1 MMRIELSHS
10 STSRRAIWV
19 QTPRTSVPGV
29 LHGPTMGRY
38 YSSNNRRY
46 NGVAARATIHEAM
59 LPTRHIPV
67 SYAYCTRPQEEML
80 VTDQQRPVDSATSAP
95 NPTTLRQPDSL
106 NSIDDVVSALAARAY
121 IADRGLATALYLAI
135 KRQKPLLLEGE
146 PGVGKTE
153 VARVLADILHT
164 RLIRLQCYEGID
176 QATAVY
182 EWNYAR
188 QLLAIR
194 MLDNARDGH
203 ETRETA
209 VAHVRD
215 VFAPEFLIERPL
227 LQAITSGP
235 GEPPPVLLIDEL
247 DRSDAEF
254 EAYLLELLADYQIT
268 IPEIG
273 TITASQPPIV
283 VLTSNRTRDIHDA
296 LRRRCLYYWIEYPS
310 LEKEYAIVRVRVPEA
325 PERLARQVVGFVQ
338 ALRGEDLFKAPG
350 VAETLDWL
358 SALLS
363 LGQTELTGTAARD
376 ALGALL
382 KYQDDI
388 QKVTTS

>member
-1 MMRIELSHS
+1 VTDHQRPTRNADTSNAA
-10 STSRRAIWV
+10 STPV
-19 QTPRTSVPGV
+19 PNTPRQS
-29 LHGPTMGRY
+29 
-38 YSSNNRRY
+38 
-46 NGVAARATIHEAM
+46 E
-59 LPTRHIPV
+59 
-67 SYAYCTRPQEEML
+67 
-80 VTDQQRPVDSATSAP
+80 
-95 NPTTLRQPDSL
+95 TLK
-106 NSIDDVVSALAARAY
+106 SIDDVMAALAARAY

-135 KRQKPLLLEGE
+135 KRRKPILLEGE

-153 VARVLADILHT
+153 VARVLADVLHT
-164 RLIRLQCYEGID
+164 QLIRLQCYEGID

-194 MLDNARDGH
+194 MLDNARDGR
-203 ETRETA
+203 ESRETA
-209 VAHVRD
+209 LAHVHD
-215 VFAPEFLIERPL
+215 VFAPEFLIARPL
-227 LQAITSGP
+227 LQAITSADGA
-235 GEPPPVLLIDEL
+235 EPPVLLIDEL

-254 EAYLLELLADYQIT
+254 EAFLLELLADYQIT

-296 LRRRCLYYWIEYPS
+296 LRRRCLYYWIEYPT
-310 LEKEYAIVRVRVPEA
+310 LEKEYAIVRARVPEA

-338 ALRGEDLFKAPG
+338 ALRSEDLFKAPG

-363 LGQTELTGTAARD
+363 LGQTQLTGDGARD

-388 QKVTTS
+388 QKVTSGNVIDRLVEKADATPIA